1 MKTRILALAV
11 LMGLATGLMAQQKE
25 KKDERAARG
34 ANQEM
39 QKKNRE
45 TVQNAINLTD
55 AQKEAFKQSRL
66 ALEKQLQP
74 IRNELGEAEARQ
86 RTLTTTDKPDMDA
99 VNKNMDKIGSLKTQM
114 AKLQTKH
121 RLELRAQLTEEQRL
135 MFDRSGER
143 LHNGNRAGKMHQGG
157 RF

>member
-1 MKTRILALAV
+1 MKTRILAFAV
-11 LMGLATGLMAQQKE
+11 LMGLATGLMAQPNE
-25 KKDERAARG
+25 KRDERSARG

-39 QKKNRE
+39 QKQNSE
-45 TVQNAINLTD
+45 TRQNAINLTD
-55 AQKEAFKQSRL
+55 AQKEAFKKSRI

-74 IRNELGEAEARQ
+74 IRNELGETEARQ

-99 VNKNMDKIGSLKTQM
+99 INKNMDKIGSLKTQM

-121 RLELRAQLTEEQRL
+121 HLELRAQLTEEQRL

-143 LHNGNRAGKMHQGG
+143 LHNGNRAGKMHQGE